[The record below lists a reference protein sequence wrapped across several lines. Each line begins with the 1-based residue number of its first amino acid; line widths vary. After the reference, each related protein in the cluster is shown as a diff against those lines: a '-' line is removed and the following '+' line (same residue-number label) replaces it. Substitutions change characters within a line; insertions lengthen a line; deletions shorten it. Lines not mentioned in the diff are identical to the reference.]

1 MLKKLKSTLW
11 FIYRWLIWIKDNIID
26 NPEINEK
33 DVFTKHF
40 YILKK
45 LNKVYK

>member
-1 MLKKLKSTLW
+1 MLKKLKSKLW

-33 DVFTKHF
+33 MFLPNISIVWKTIKW
-40 YILKK
+40 K
-45 LNKVYK
+45 